1 MSKHGEFNIDS
12 WQFQFSTGEDLSEG
26 LVWPDMLSFDLEL
39 AALVRSCN

>member
-26 LVWPDMLSFDLEL
+26 VKYGMADMQGD
-39 AALVRSCN
+39 